1 MPPMES
7 DLLESDFDA
16 AVNSHLYLFESRRD
30 EQRII
35 RQAELIGLYVRVGP
49 PDKSAGEDYDGDD
62 W

>member
-1 MPPMES
+1 MES

-16 AVNSHLYLFESRRD
+16 AVNAYVYLFEGRRD
-30 EQRII
+30 EARII

-49 PDKSAGEDYDGDD
+49 PDKSAGEDYDGGD